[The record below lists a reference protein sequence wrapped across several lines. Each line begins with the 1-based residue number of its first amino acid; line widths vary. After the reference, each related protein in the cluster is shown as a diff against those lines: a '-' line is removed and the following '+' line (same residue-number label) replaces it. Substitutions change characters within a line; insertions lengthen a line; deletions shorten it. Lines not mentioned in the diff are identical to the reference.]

1 MRSLSG
7 RVVFITGASRG
18 LGLEMARVFGARGA
32 RVALCARDADELER
46 ARHDLQTRGIDAFV
60 AVADVRHRGEVER
73 AVARV
78 VEQLGEIDVLV
89 NNAGTIEVGPF
100 DSFTL
105 DDYRD
110 ALDTHFWAALY
121 AVDAVLPAMR
131 ARRGGNILNITSIGG
146 RVSVPHL
153 LPYSTSKFALLG
165 FSEGL
170 RSELSRFGIAVTT
183 VVPGLMRTGSPERAT
198 FKGRHKLEYFW
209 FSLADSLPFLSIDVT
224 EAAQAIADAAERGSA
239 HLTISTPAR
248 ILSLLHGIA
257 PSFVTDVL
265 GLIARVLPPFGGIGK
280 DAKPGSESH
289 SPFAPSP
296 LTVATQIRARTQNEE
311 PIR

>member
-1 MRSLSG
+1 MRALTG

-32 RVALCARDADELER
+32 RVAICARDAAELER
-46 ARHDLQTRGIDAFV
+46 ARADLQARGIDAFT
-60 AVADVRHRGEVER
+60 AVADVRSRAELER
-73 AVARV
+73 ALASAA
-78 VEQLGEIDVLV
+78 ECFGDIDVLV
-89 NNAGTIEVGPF
+89 NNAGTIEVGPL
-100 DSFTL
+100 DSYTI

-110 ALDTHFWAALY
+110 AMETHFWAALY

-131 ARRGGNILNITSIGG
+131 AKRSGNILNISSIGG

-165 FSEGL
+165 YSEGL

-198 FKGRHKLEYFW
+198 FKGRHRLEYLW
-209 FSLADSLPFLSIDVT
+209 FSLGDSLPFLSVDVT
-224 EAAQAIADAAERGSA
+224 EAAQAVADAAERGSA
-239 HLTISTPAR
+239 HLTISMPAR

-257 PSFVTDVL
+257 PTLVTDAL
-265 GLIARVLPPFGGIGK
+265 GLVARVLPPFGGIRK
-280 DAKPGSESH
+280 SAKPGYESH
-289 SPFAPSP
+289 SRLARSP
-296 LTVATQIRARTQNEE
+296 LTASTQTRARTQNEE
-311 PIR
+311 PV